1 MTGFRDNVLNG
12 LALGAVYALVALGFV
27 VMFKASG
34 VLNFAHGSILL
45 LGGYLIAVLHDDLG
59 FAGALALAVLTT
71 AALAGALDRFLL
83 QRAGQDEQSAHIQTI
98 ATIGI
103 DILIFTDLARRIGGD
118 LLSLGDPWGDSV
130 TELGPVTVA
139 DSRLAA
145 IAVSTVVIAAVFA
158 LFRFTPWGL
167 SLRAAAEDLEAAAL
181 MGVRLRRVR
190 ALAWCLA
197 GGLATLA
204 LVFLGHHVLLTWDSV
219 TGGFNGRSVP
229 PLTLGGF
236 TFAASDPELV
246 VLGVPFGAE
255 ERLWYLGLALFASAG
270 GLLRGRP
277 GRALAALRD
286 SETAAAVLGVDVAR
300 HRSAAFV
307 VSSMYAGLAG
317 VLLALA
323 FRRVVP
329 DYFSLALSIDYLA
342 MIVIGGLGSV
352 AGATAGAVFVTALPL
367 LMTRYADQLPLVTA
381 PGSAEG
387 SVGPTEAA
395 RYLYGAA
402 IVLVLLY
409 APDGL
414 HGLAHRIRA
423 RLGRNRPPSAGRSPV
438 ASVAAA
444 SSSFP
449 SQPAAAA
456 ARSKEHTP

>member
-1 MTGFRDNVLNG
+1 MSDRLLGALTRRRTALPLLAVVLCLPPFYLDAFWLRIGLFSMAAAIGAVG
-12 LALGAVYALVALGFV
+12 LALLSGTAGQLSLGHAFFLAVGAYGYAW
-27 VMFKASG
+27 
-34 VLNFAHGSILL
+34 
-45 LGGYLIAVLHDDLG
+45 
-59 FAGALALAVLTT
+59 FAGEPGPGLPPALAALLAVL
-71 AALAGALDRFLL
+71 LAGA
-83 QRAGQDEQSAHIQTI
+83 
-98 ATIGI
+98 
-103 DILIFTDLARRIGGD
+103 
-118 LLSLGDPWGDSV
+118 
-130 TELGPVTVA
+130 
-139 DSRLAA
+139 
-145 IAVSTVVIAAVFA
+145 
-158 LFRFTPWGL
+158 
-167 SLRAAAEDLEAAAL
+167 
-181 MGVRLRRVR
+181 
-190 ALAWCLA
+190 A
-197 GGLATLA
+197 GGLFSPVAGRVKGIYLGIATLA
-204 LVFLGHHVLLTWDSV
+204 LVFLGHHVLLTADSV

-236 TFAASDPELV
+236 TFGADDGELT

-255 ERLWYLGLALFASAG
+255 ERLWYLGLALFAFTWFTAR

-286 SETAAAVLGVDVAR
+286 SETAAAVMGVDVAR

-329 DYFSLALSIDYLA
+329 DYFSLALSVDYLA

-352 AGATAGAVFVTALPL
+352 AGAAAGAVFVTALPL

-387 SVGPTEAA
+387 TVGPTEAA

-414 HGLAHRIRA
+414 HGLARRA
-423 RLGRNRPPSAGRSPV
+423 RDRVRRRHTRTPGTEPSVPTPP
-438 ASVAAA
+438 
-444 SSSFP
+444 
-449 SQPAAAA
+449 QPAAAA
-456 ARSKEHTP
+456 RTEEHTP

>member
-1 MTGFRDNVLNG
+1 MSDRF
-12 LALGAVYALVALGFV
+12 LGALTRRPVR
-27 VMFKASG
+27 
-34 VLNFAHGSILL
+34 ILL
-45 LGGYLIAVLHDDLG
+45 LAVVLCLPPFYLDAFWLRIGLFSMAAAIGAVGLSLLSGTAGQLSLGHAFFLAVGAYGYAYLAGEPGPGLPPVLAAV
-59 FAGALALAVLTT
+59 LAVL
-71 AALAGALDRFLL
+71 LAGA
-83 QRAGQDEQSAHIQTI
+83 
-98 ATIGI
+98 
-103 DILIFTDLARRIGGD
+103 
-118 LLSLGDPWGDSV
+118 
-130 TELGPVTVA
+130 
-139 DSRLAA
+139 
-145 IAVSTVVIAAVFA
+145 
-158 LFRFTPWGL
+158 
-167 SLRAAAEDLEAAAL
+167 
-181 MGVRLRRVR
+181 
-190 ALAWCLA
+190 A
-197 GGLATLA
+197 GGLFSPVAGRVKGIYLGIATLA
-204 LVFLGHHVLLTWDSV
+204 LVFLGHHVLLTADSV

-255 ERLWYLGLALFASAG
+255 ERLWFLGLALFAFTWFTAG

-277 GRALAALRD
+277 GRALTALRD
-286 SETAAAVLGVDVAR
+286 SETAAAVMGVDVAR

-367 LMTRYADQLPLVTA
+367 LMTRYADQLPLVAA
-381 PGSAEG
+381 PGSTEG
-387 SVGPTEAA
+387 AVGPTEAA

-414 HGLAHRIRA
+414 HGMA
-423 RLGRNRPPSAGRSPV
+423 RRVRERLRRRRPRTPVTDPVPSSP
-438 ASVAAA
+438 
-444 SSSFP
+444 
-449 SQPAAAA
+449 QPAAA